1 MHRMDCTKTLR
12 LRIKDKHTKVLA
24 AMAREVNQVWNFC
37 NETSHRAIRERRQWL
52 SGYDLQKLTN
62 GFSKCEGIHI
72 GSPTVQQV
80 CEDYAKARK
89 QFKKAKLR
97 WRVSNLQSSKYSLG
111 WIPFKARALQ
121 YKAGQIQFAGQRFN
135 LWDSYGLADYEMR
148 AGSFSQDSRGR
159 WYLNVVVKV
168 QAKASAGTASVGIDL
183 GLKEA
188 AVTSTGERIEG
199 RFYRKL
205 ECQLGIAQRAHKK
218 NRVKAI
224 HAKIARACHQ
234 PNPECGARPWY
245 LSCQP
250 NHSSGKVNYPQEIAR
265 RLVVARGNGTVLLEP
280 GKKVLNQV
288 ALLVQVP
295 VVAARL
301 LAVAARGDHDS
312 FAFALQRLDQALL
325 CVVGFISDNAI
336 SLGVLKQD
344 VRPFKIMALP
354 GREVKTGRIAQGI
367 DCGVNLR
374 AQTASAAPD
383 SLFLRIPPF
392 APALCWWARTM
403 VESIMAY
410 SLSAS
415 CANASKTRCQTPV
428 LLQREWRVC
437 TTRKSPKCSGK
448 SRQGMPAR

>member
-1 MHRMDCTKTLR
+1 MDCTKTLR
-12 LRIKDKHTKVLA
+12 LRIKDKHRSVLA

-37 NETSHRAIRERRQWL
+37 NETSHRAVRERHQWL

-62 GFSKCEGIHI
+62 GFSKCEGVQI

-97 WRVSNLQSSKYSLG
+97 WRVSNRQSSKYSLG

-188 AVTSTGERIEG
+188 AVTSAGERIEG

-224 HAKIARACHQ
+224 HAKIANQRKDLLHQFSTKLVRENAAIFVGDVASEKLVKTKMAKSTLDAGWASLKTMLEYKSHQAGIVFEVVNESYTTQTCSCCGAIPASSPKGRAGLRIREWTCS
-234 PNPECGARPWY
+234 ECGAVHERD
-245 LSCQP
+245 
-250 NHSSGKVNYPQEIAR
+250 VN
-265 RLVVARGNGTVLLEP
+265 
-280 GKKVLNQV
+280 
-288 ALLVQVP
+288 
-295 VVAARL
+295 AARNIL
-301 LAVAARGDHDS
+301 AAGHCRLAVG
-312 FAFALQRLDQALL
+312 
-325 CVVGFISDNAI
+325 IS
-336 SLGVLKQD
+336 GV
-344 VRPFKIMALP
+344 
-354 GREVKTGRIAQGI
+354 
-367 DCGVNLR
+367 
-374 AQTASAAPD
+374 
-383 SLFLRIPPF
+383 
-392 APALCWWARTM
+392 
-403 VESIMAY
+403 
-410 SLSAS
+410 
-415 CANASKTRCQTPV
+415 
-428 LLQREWRVC
+428 
-437 TTRKSPKCSGK
+437 
-448 SRQGMPAR
+448 